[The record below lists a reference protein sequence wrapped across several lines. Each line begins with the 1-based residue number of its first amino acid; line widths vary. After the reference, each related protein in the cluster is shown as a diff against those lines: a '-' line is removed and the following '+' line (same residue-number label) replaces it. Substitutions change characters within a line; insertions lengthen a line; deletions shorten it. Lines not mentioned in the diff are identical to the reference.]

1 MIAIPST
8 LFGHAFGQDFS
19 LPLPIWM
26 FIYGGAAAVLLS
38 FVLFGLLYDD
48 QPVRHI
54 ESSKRVSSPIITLLG
69 IIGKWISVILFIV
82 AIVAGLIGNPDTGQN
97 FNVTFFWV
105 IFFVGFTYVTALFG
119 NIWKSLNPML
129 TIVEITERVCRKR
142 FTGIKPYP
150 IKLGYYPA
158 IVVYFVLICIE
169 LLFDSVGT
177 LPQSLSGLMICYALA
192 SVSGCILLGKTVWF
206 RYIDFFSVYFGLVSK
221 LSAFAYRGRKVII
234 RKPFSGLL
242 EKWPDSISLVLFI
255 VFMLVSTSF
264 DGLTE
269 TKQYKQ
275 IFELLPSSTSSAVYG
290 MTVLIGLWLL
300 VFALY
305 VLFMAL
311 ARIIAKTKV
320 SVRKLC
326 VAFSPSLVPI
336 AIGYNVAHYFS
347 YFVTN
352 GQRIIKQASDPF
364 DAGWNLF
371 GTAGYTAD
379 ASVLSTY
386 TTWYV
391 QVAAIVIG
399 HVVAVY
405 IAHRIAVR
413 IFESN
418 KHVVLSQIPMVLLM
432 VLYTTASLWIIAQP
446 VYIAQEK
453 SKEQEKVYQQFLETF
468 RQPPMPLVPT
478 SK

>member
-1 MIAIPST
+1 MIDVPFTI
-8 LFGHAFGQDFS
+8 FGHAFGQDFS
-19 LPLPIWM
+19 LPLPLWM
-26 FIYGGAAAVLLS
+26 FIFGGAAVVLLS
-38 FVLFGLLYDD
+38 FVIFGLLYDVQSAKHD
-48 QPVRHI
+48 K
-54 ESSKRVSSPIITLLG
+54 SSKRVSSPIVTVLG
-69 IIGKWISVILFIV
+69 TSGKWISVMLFIV
-82 AIVAGLIGNPDTGQN
+82 AIVAGLIGNPNTGQN

-119 NIWKSLNPML
+119 NIWKVLNPVL
-129 TIVEITERVCRKR
+129 TIVEISERFCRKR
-142 FTGIKPYP
+142 FTGIRTYP
-150 IKLGYYPA
+150 IKFGYYPA
-158 IVVYFVLICIE
+158 LVIYLLLICIE
-169 LLFDSVGT
+169 LLFDSIGT
-177 LPQSLSGLMICYALA
+177 LPQSLSGLMIYYGLA
-192 SVSGCILLGKTVWF
+192 SVLGCMLLGKTVWF
-206 RYIDFFSVYFGLVSK
+206 GCIDFFSVYFGLVSK
-221 LSAFAYRGRKVII
+221 LSAFDYRGRKVII
-234 RKPFSGLL
+234 RRPFSGLL
-242 EKWPDSISLVLFI
+242 DKWPDSVSLVLFI
-255 VFMLVSTSF
+255 IFMLVSTSF

-275 IFELLPSSTSSAVYG
+275 IFELLPSYVPSAVYG
-290 MTVLIGLWLL
+290 VAVLIALWLL

-305 VLFMAL
+305 ILFIAL
-311 ARIIAKTKV
+311 AKIGANSKL

-326 VAFSPSLVPI
+326 IAFSPSLIPI

-364 DAGWNLF
+364 DAGWNLI
-371 GTAGYTAD
+371 GTAGYKAD

-386 TTWYV
+386 ATWYV

-399 HVVAVY
+399 HVVAIY

-413 IFESN
+413 MFESN
-418 KHVVLSQIPMVLLM
+418 KHVVLSQTPMVLLM

-468 RQPPMPLVPT
+468 RQPPMPPVPT